1 MDVFAVCLTAWL
13 AMTGWGAAATLQS
26 TATGREKLFWI
37 GLLAFPALGFLAW
50 YVMGPGSKSPFDS
63 ERGA

>member
-1 MDVFAVCLTAWL
+1 
-13 AMTGWGAAATLQS
+13 MTGWGAAATLQS